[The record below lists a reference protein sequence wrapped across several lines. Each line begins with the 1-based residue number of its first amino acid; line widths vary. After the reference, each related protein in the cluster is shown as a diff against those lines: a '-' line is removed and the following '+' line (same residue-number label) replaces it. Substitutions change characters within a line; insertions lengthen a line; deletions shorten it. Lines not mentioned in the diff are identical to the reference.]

1 MTEIDINTPLTKI
14 EFFWEN
20 ILKESSDDTDV
31 YGYIATQTMSLKMTA
46 FHLKDK
52 IEIEILKD
60 KRARL
65 KLQKLQK
72 ALENI
77 VNKLDFKIHANKDKE
92 YIESILNKLSKIKED
107 IEVVRQYQ

>member
-1 MTEIDINTPLTKI
+1 MTQIDINTSLTKI

-20 ILKESSDDTDV
+20 ISKENSDDPDA

-46 FHLKDK
+46 FHLKDN

-60 KRARL
+60 KKARL

-77 VNKLDFKIHANKDKE
+77 VNKLDFKIHGNKDKE
-92 YIESILNKLSKIKED
+92 YIENILNKLSKIKED
-107 IEVVRQYQ
+107 IEVVRLYK

>member
-1 MTEIDINTPLTKI
+1 MTQIDINTSLTKI

-20 ILKESSDDTDV
+20 ISKENSDDKDA
-31 YGYIATQTMSLKMTA
+31 YGYIAAQTMSLKMIA
-46 FHLKDK
+46 FQLKDN

-60 KRARL
+60 KKARL

-72 ALENI
+72 ALESI
-77 VNKLDFKIHANKDKE
+77 VNKLDFKIHAKKDKE

-107 IEVVRQYQ
+107 VEVVRLYK

>member
-1 MTEIDINTPLTKI
+1 MTQIDINTSLKKI
-14 EFFWEN
+14 EIFWEN
-20 ILKESSDDTDV
+20 ISKESDDDPDV

-60 KRARL
+60 KKARL

-107 IEVVRQYQ
+107 VEVVRLYK